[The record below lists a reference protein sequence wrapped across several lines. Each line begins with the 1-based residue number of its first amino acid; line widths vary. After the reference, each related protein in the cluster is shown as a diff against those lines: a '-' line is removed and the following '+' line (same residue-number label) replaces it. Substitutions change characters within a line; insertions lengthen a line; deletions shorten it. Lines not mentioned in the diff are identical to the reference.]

1 MELLIFFSV
10 NKRGFIMI
18 SIEQKN
24 LFLQIASSVLKNDVK
39 LTEEQIIQFE
49 FAFDSTFYSA
59 LKKYIIEHEAK
70 R

>member
-1 MELLIFFSV
+1 
-10 NKRGFIMI
+10 MI

-59 LKKYIIEHEAK
+59 LKKYILEHEAK